1 MAVYMTIILESGGT
15 VKSARAGRFRQT
27 KGGKLLTRYIL
38 KRLLLMIPVIL
49 GISLLVFAMMEF
61 SPGDPAQIILGIK
74 AKPEALESLRAEM
87 GLDQPFWTR
96 YLSFIA
102 NALHGDFGT
111 SWRTNLPVLQEI
123 MERLPNT
130 IRLAL
135 GAMFLMVLIG
145 IPVGILSAVKQYS
158 LLDNLTLT
166 GALIFSSMPAF
177 WLGTLLILLFALKLS
192 WLPTMGD
199 GSFASYIL
207 PWCTLAASS
216 LATLVRMTRSSMLEV
231 IRADYIKMAR
241 AKGANERQVIFRHA
255 LRNALLPIVT
265 IVGMNFA
272 SLLGGT
278 VIIETVFTLNGL
290 GSLAITSVRQLDVPM
305 VMAEVL
311 FIAIT
316 TSVVNLIVDVLYVYI
331 DPRLKSQY
339 VKTRK
344 ART

>member
-1 MAVYMTIILESGGT
+1 MAVYMIIVLESGGT

-135 GAMFLMVLIG
+135 GAMFLMVL
-145 IPVGILSAVKQYS
+145 ILSAVKQYS

-305 VMAEVL
+305 VMA
-311 FIAIT
+311 
-316 TSVVNLIVDVLYVYI
+316 
-331 DPRLKSQY
+331 
-339 VKTRK
+339 
-344 ART
+344 

>member
-1 MAVYMTIILESGGT
+1 MAVYMIIVLESGGT

-135 GAMFLMVLIG
+135 GAMFLMVLLG

-207 PWCTLAASS
+207 LWCTLAASS

>member
-1 MAVYMTIILESGGT
+1 MA
-15 VKSARAGRFRQT
+15 
-27 KGGKLLTRYIL
+27 RYIL

-49 GISLLVFAMMEF
+49 GISLLVFAMLEL
-61 SPGDPAQIILGIK
+61 SPGDPAQIILGMK
-74 AKPEALESLRAEM
+74 ATPEALADLRKQM

-96 YLSFIA
+96 YFNYIL
-102 NALHGDFGT
+102 NALHGDFGS
-111 SWRTNLPVLQEI
+111 SWRTNLPVFQEI
-123 MERLPNT
+123 VARMPTT

-135 GAMFLMVLIG
+135 GSMFLVVLIG
-145 IPVGILSAVKQYS
+145 IPVGIISAVKQYS

-166 GALIFSSMPAF
+166 GALILSSMPAF

-192 WLPTMGD
+192 WLPAMGND
-199 GSFASYIL
+199 SISGYIL
-207 PWCTLAASS
+207 PWVTLAASY

-241 AKGANERQVIFRHA
+241 AKGASEKQVILSHA

-272 SLLGGT
+272 GLLGGT
-278 VIIETVFTLNGL
+278 VIIEQVFTLNGL

-311 FIAIT
+311 FIALI

-339 VKTRK
+339 VKTKKVRS
-344 ART
+344 